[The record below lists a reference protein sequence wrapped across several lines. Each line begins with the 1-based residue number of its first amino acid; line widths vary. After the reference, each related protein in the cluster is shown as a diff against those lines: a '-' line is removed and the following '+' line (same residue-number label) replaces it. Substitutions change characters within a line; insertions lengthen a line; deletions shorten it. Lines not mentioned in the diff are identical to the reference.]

1 MSHVLPVANFETWW
15 PEMCQVWFHA
25 FSVKSDQGSQRWP
38 KGIAVYVNFSIP
50 PSLVITQVKKS
61 LKITFSSI
69 SPYSHNIFISFL
81 FFSLLFQGIPP
92 SSLLCTSPLLLCK
105 RTYTKGQLVIEK
117 IILATGKRTTD
128 SKKERPTVF
137 ENLGHKLR
145 TRLLEQRYKFAD
157 SLVFGWISWSRE
169 DRTSNSLH
177 ENKAKGVNAER
188 LTTI

>member
-1 MSHVLPVANFETWW
+1 MS
-15 PEMCQVWFHA
+15 QVWFHA
-25 FSVKSDQGSQRWP
+25 FSVKSDQGSQVV
-38 KGIAVYVNFSIP
+38 AVYVNCPIP
-50 PSLVITQVKKS
+50 LIRCHHANLKKALKLPSHRYLPTP
-61 LKITFSSI
+61 TT
-69 SPYSHNIFISFL
+69 FL

-137 ENLGHKLR
+137 ENLRHKLR

-177 ENKAKGVNAER
+177 ENKANGVNAER